1 MGEDEREEREE
12 VAEEATP
19 ETPTEQVEQRTDD
32 YDGLARRIDEV
43 RDRLDEVLSRI
54 DGMRD
59 ALDGIAAMRL
69 EDGATPGEVSPADIA
84 ADAAAQAVTEILGID
99 ALDLM

>member
-1 MGEDEREEREE
+1 
-12 VAEEATP
+12 
-19 ETPTEQVEQRTDD
+19 
-32 YDGLARRIDEV
+32 
-43 RDRLDEVLSRI
+43 
-54 DGMRD
+54 MRD

-69 EDGATPGEVSPADIA
+69 EDGATPGEVNPADIA